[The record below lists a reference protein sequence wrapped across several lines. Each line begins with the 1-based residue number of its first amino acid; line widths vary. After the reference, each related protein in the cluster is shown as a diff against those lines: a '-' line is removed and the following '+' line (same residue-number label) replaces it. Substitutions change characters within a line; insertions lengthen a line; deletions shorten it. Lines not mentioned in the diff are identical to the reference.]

1 MSYYDDTAF
10 TLLCV
15 IVGKKTTSVCD
26 LSDSEPKS
34 IKVDTAWRIHGA
46 RCSRIRVRRPAL
58 RALLFT
64 AMVLPMVLAWYLRP
78 TG

>member
-34 IKVDTAWRIHGA
+34 IKVDTASDIE
-46 RCSRIRVRRPAL
+46 SDDKRVLKQEQR
-58 RALLFT
+58 
-64 AMVLPMVLAWYLRP
+64 M
-78 TG
+78 